1 MSFYVITGKNMQRRN
16 FLTMDPHLLFSLIN
30 MKLRD
35 EFESLDDLVSS
46 YEINRDA
53 LIKKLS
59 DAGYQYQPS
68 NNQFR

>member
-1 MSFYVITGKNMQRRN
+1 MQHQK
-16 FLTMDPHLLFSLIN
+16 FLAMDPHLLFSIIN

-35 EFESLDDLVSS
+35 EFESLDDLIAS
-46 YEINRDA
+46 YEIDREA

>member
-1 MSFYVITGKNMQRRN
+1 MQRRN

-46 YEINRDA
+46 YEIDRDA

-59 DAGYQYQPS
+59 DAGYQYQLS

>member
-1 MSFYVITGKNMQRRN
+1 MQRQN
-16 FLTMDPHLLFSLIN
+16 FLAMDPHLLFSIVN

-35 EFESLDDLVSS
+35 EFESLDDLARS
-46 YEINRDA
+46 YDIDREA

-59 DAGYQYQPS
+59 DAGYQYQSS

>member
-1 MSFYVITGKNMQRRN
+1 MQRQN
-16 FLTMDPHLLFSLIN
+16 FLAMDPHLLFSIIN

-35 EFESLDDLVSS
+35 EYESLNDLTRS
-46 YEINRDA
+46 YDIDQEA

-59 DAGYQYQPS
+59 DAGFQYQPS

>member
-1 MSFYVITGKNMQRRN
+1 MQRRN
-16 FLTMDPHLLFSLIN
+16 FLAMEPHLLFSIIN

-35 EFESLDDLVSS
+35 EFESLDDLARS
-46 YEINRDA
+46 YDIDQEA
-53 LIKKLS
+53 LIKKLL